1 MHEKLFHFLS
11 IKISAKLNEQREL
24 REKSKNAFN
33 PFIVSYRQW
42 TTAKPTFKKKSAER
56 IFAVW
61 KNPST
66 PIYCLFVCTMHN
78 GEYSIAFLFLILLLL
93 LYTAAAVAMKMKIN
107 FKFHRRWYNMCLD
120 FSLLN
125 IVTNRF
131 SELSCM

>member
-11 IKISAKLNEQREL
+11 IKISAKLNDEYRKMPLILSLSHIVDEQQQ
-24 REKSKNAFN
+24 N
-33 PFIVSYRQW
+33 RQY
-42 TTAKPTFKKKSAER
+42 KKSAER

-66 PIYCLFVCTMHN
+66 PIYCLFVCAMHN
-78 GEYSIAFLFLILLLL
+78 GENSIAFLFLILLLL
-93 LYTAAAVAMKMKIN
+93 PLQWKRKSIS
-107 FKFHRRWYNMCLD
+107 FGRWYNMCLD

-131 SELSCM
+131 SELCWAVCKHFIVQCVCDL